1 MLAVYGSSNLPTPAT
16 LWYIDP
22 RIIYILSGYNY
33 RIFCNIY
40 APIIVNNYLGDIQHQ
55 NNLQVFIKSRRNL
68 TYISPYINQDIT
80 LQESNVFLGGEWTS

>member
-1 MLAVYGSSNLPTPAT
+1 MVGDINTCIQYMICISEFML
-16 LWYIDP
+16 
-22 RIIYILSGYNY
+22 
-33 RIFCNIY
+33 
-40 APIIVNNYLGDIQHQ
+40 IIVNNYLGDIQHQ

>member
-1 MLAVYGSSNLPTPAT
+1 ML
-16 LWYIDP
+16 
-22 RIIYILSGYNY
+22 
-33 RIFCNIY
+33 
-40 APIIVNNYLGDIQHQ
+40 IIVNNYLGDIQHQ